1 MMGNSIRIRL
11 LLAAGITIILV
22 LIAAGFGITQIFQ
35 RHLEKRVKSELD
47 KQIIQLLASIEVK
60 DDGKIRLS
68 KALADPRFTL
78 PLSGLYWQIDL
89 GEKAIAR
96 SVSLADEELEVPAAK
111 VDAIESQI
119 LSIAGPNGQKLYAIE
134 QAVYLESLGQEKIYT
149 VAVGLER
156 GEIND
161 TVLSMRR
168 DVAPALTALGLLMLL
183 ATWIQVSLGLRPLS
197 VIKQA
202 LHDIRE
208 GGKGRVNTEVA
219 EEVKPLVNELNAL
232 LAANEERNRL
242 ERQRAADLAHGLR
255 TPLTILGSIAR
266 NLELAGLKTEAEKIG
281 LQTEHM
287 RQQVERELARALS
300 SVEDVPVLTDVFTS
314 VNRLVSVVAMAAINP
329 NFIWEVEIPKTV
341 QWRITRNDFHEML
354 GNILENAQK
363 WGISKARVRW
373 QENALWIEDD
383 GPGVASNDRYKLT
396 ERGYTTSGDQT
407 STGLGLAIVQQI
419 ADKNEIAL
427 AFEQSELG
435 GLLVR
440 LNIPQAQLSAV
451 H

>member
-1 MMGNSIRIRL
+1 
-11 LLAAGITIILV
+11 
-22 LIAAGFGITQIFQ
+22 
-35 RHLEKRVKSELD
+35 
-47 KQIIQLLASIEVK
+47 
-60 DDGKIRLS
+60 
-68 KALADPRFTL
+68 
-78 PLSGLYWQIDL
+78 
-89 GEKAIAR
+89 
-96 SVSLADEELEVPAAK
+96 
-111 VDAIESQI
+111 
-119 LSIAGPNGQKLYAIE
+119 
-134 QAVYLESLGQEKIYT
+134 
-149 VAVGLER
+149 
-156 GEIND
+156 
-161 TVLSMRR
+161 
-168 DVAPALTALGLLMLL
+168 
-183 ATWIQVSLGLRPLS
+183 
-197 VIKQA
+197 
-202 LHDIRE
+202 
-208 GGKGRVNTEVA
+208 
-219 EEVKPLVNELNAL
+219 
-232 LAANEERNRL
+232 
-242 ERQRAADLAHGLR
+242 
-255 TPLTILGSIAR
+255 
-266 NLELAGLKTEAEKIG
+266 
-281 LQTEHM
+281 
-287 RQQVERELARALS
+287 
-300 SVEDVPVLTDVFTS
+300 VPVLTDVFTS

-363 WGISKARVRW
+363 WGTSKARVRW